1 MAELIVKYPDRTAEH
16 FSISRLRITIGRSA
30 RNDLCIPDPF
40 ASRVHAEVRHQG
52 DEYVLQDLGSANGT
66 LYNGSV
72 VEAPI
77 HLTRGGRIQIG
88 ETEIFFNDA
97 QFPLSSGATMITDNS
112 SSVPEATISLSS
124 TGRTTSGLL
133 EAIED
138 ARTQSDETSR
148 VAHQSDLLALI
159 SKISVAL
166 LDTATLNE
174 TLDQIVSMVFQAV
187 PADRSM
193 IMMRDEKNPDL
204 KVAVARLRDRAG
216 EVGEIRI
223 SRSVIDEVVTNGK
236 SVLTSDAQADP
247 RFMGGTV
254 MLQGVRSV
262 LAVPL
267 GVGEKVFGIVYAD
280 SPLAEGRFT
289 EDHLKVLTTLAS
301 VAAIRVQNARL
312 MEQQMERVRL
322 ERELQVA
329 SEIQQR
335 FQPASAPIVAGY
347 ELQGIS
353 FPCYEIGGDYYDFIQ
368 REDGRLIVA
377 LGDVSGKGPSA
388 ALLMSSLHAAVHAH
402 SESHNSLAKMIGAV
416 NRYLVDSTPANRFV
430 TLFYAELDPKNGS
443 LAFLNAGHNPPLIC
457 HAGGTMEQLAAGG
470 LPLGIMANADFRE
483 GKTRLHPGD
492 VLVIYSDGVSEA
504 VNPKGEEFG
513 PTRLYETVSRNL
525 ERAVVVLSNPN
536 PVEMTRRWLTDSA
549 RAWATLDVLFADAKG
564 KDERAGRCT
573 WRGVTGQLH
582 GEIKRVLEIEYA
594 HMMTGTGAKQAA
606 DRLRRDCDELSID
619 VAAADALRRALG
631 DADMDEKKDW
641 FSTYLQQCFALAE
654 YMHRNVLGL
663 NQILSDHEAMRYT
676 TAMSCAVRNAPAPRT
691 A

>member
-1 MAELIVKYPDRTAEH
+1 MAELIVKYPDRNAEH

-40 ASRVHAEVRHQG
+40 ASRVHAEVRHEG
-52 DEYVLQDLGSANGT
+52 DEYFLQDLGSANGT
-66 LYNGSV
+66 LYDGSV

-77 HLTRGGRIQIG
+77 NLTRGGRIQIG
-88 ETEIFFNDA
+88 ETEIYFNDGP
-97 QFPLSSGATMITDNS
+97 FPLSSGATMITDNS
-112 SSVPEATISLSS
+112 SSVPEATISLAS

-138 ARTQSDETSR
+138 ARTQSDESSR
-148 VAHQSDLLALI
+148 VSRQSDLLALI

-223 SRSVIDEVVTNGK
+223 SRSVIDEVVANGK

-368 REDGRLIVA
+368 RDNGKLIVA
-377 LGDVSGKGPSA
+377 LGDVSGKGPAA

-402 SESHNSLAKMIGAV
+402 SDTHNSLVKTISAV

-443 LAFLNAGHNPPLIC
+443 LAFLNAGHNPPLIV

-470 LPLGIMANADFRE
+470 LPLGIMSNAEFRE

-492 VLVIYSDGVSEA
+492 VLVIYSDGVSES
-504 VNPKGEEFG
+504 VNPNGEEFG
-513 PTRLYETVSRNL
+513 PTRLYEVVARNL
-525 ERAVVVLSNPN
+525 DASAAGIRDRIESA
-536 PVEMTRRWLTDSA
+536 LTK
-549 RAWATLDVLFADAKG
+549 F
-564 KDERAGRCT
+564 C
-573 WRGVTGQLH
+573 Q
-582 GEIKRVLEIEYA
+582 
-594 HMMTGTGAKQAA
+594 GTPAA
-606 DRLRRDCDELSID
+606 DDITLVICKRNAESAEV
-619 VAAADALRRALG
+619 VAA
-631 DADMDEKKDW
+631 
-641 FSTYLQQCFALAE
+641 
-654 YMHRNVLGL
+654 
-663 NQILSDHEAMRYT
+663 
-676 TAMSCAVRNAPAPRT
+676 TAS
-691 A
+691 

>member
-16 FSISRLRITIGRSA
+16 FALSRLRVTIGRSA

-40 ASRVHAEVRHQG
+40 ASRVHAEVRSEG
-52 DEYVLQDLGSANGT
+52 DEYFLQDLGSANGT
-66 LYNGSV
+66 LYNGTV
-72 VEAPI
+72 LEKPVT
-77 HLTRGGRIQIG
+77 LVRGGRIQIG
-88 ETEIFFNDA
+88 ETEIVFNDGP
-97 QFPLSSGATMITDNS
+97 FPLSSGATMITDNS
-112 SSVPEATISLSS
+112 ASVPEATIALSS
-124 TGRTTSGLL
+124 ADRTTSGLF
-133 EAIED
+133 EAIEG
-138 ARTQSDETSR
+138 ARTQSEETSAR
-148 VAHQSDLLALI
+148 RTSRQSDLLALI
-159 SKISVAL
+159 SKVGVAL
-166 LDTATLNE
+166 LASVTLNE
-174 TLDQIVSMVFQAV
+174 TLEQVVSLVFEAV
-187 PADRSM
+187 PADRCM
-193 IMMRDEKNPDL
+193 VMMRDEKAPEL
-204 KVAVARLRDRAG
+204 KVADARLRDRVG

-223 SRSVIDEVVTNGK
+223 SRSVIDQVVANGQ
-236 SVLTSDAQADP
+236 SVLTADAQADP

-353 FPCYEIGGDYYDFIQ
+353 FPCYEIGGDYYDFIE
-368 REDGRLIVA
+368 RDNGKLIVA
-377 LGDVSGKGPSA
+377 LGYVSGKGPAA

-402 SESHNSLAKMIGAV
+402 SDTHNSLAKTIGAV

-513 PTRLYETVSRNL
+513 PTRHYETVARNL
-525 ERAVVVLSNPN
+525 DASAGGIRDRIESA
-536 PVEMTRRWLTDSA
+536 LTK
-549 RAWATLDVLFADAKG
+549 F
-564 KDERAGRCT
+564 C
-573 WRGVTGQLH
+573 Q
-582 GEIKRVLEIEYA
+582 
-594 HMMTGTGAKQAA
+594 GTPAA
-606 DRLRRDCDELSID
+606 DDITLVICKRLAEATEVA
-619 VAAADALRRALG
+619 VAAG
-631 DADMDEKKDW
+631 
-641 FSTYLQQCFALAE
+641 
-654 YMHRNVLGL
+654 
-663 NQILSDHEAMRYT
+663 
-676 TAMSCAVRNAPAPRT
+676 
-691 A
+691 

>member
-40 ASRVHAEVRHQG
+40 ASRVHAEVRHEG

-112 SSVPEATISLSS
+112 SSVPEATISLAS

-148 VAHQSDLLALI
+148 VARQSDLLALI

-193 IMMRDEKNPDL
+193 IMMRDEKSPDL

-368 REDGRLIVA
+368 RDNGKLIVA
-377 LGDVSGKGPSA
+377 LGDVSGKGPAA

-402 SESHNSLAKMIGAV
+402 SDTHESLTKMIGAV

-430 TLFYAELDPKNGS
+430 TLFYAELDPKEGS
-443 LAFLNAGHNPPLIC
+443 LAFLNAGHNPPLIV

-513 PTRLYETVSRNL
+513 PTRLYEVVARNL
-525 ERAVVVLSNPN
+525 DASAAGIRDRIESA
-536 PVEMTRRWLTDSA
+536 LTK
-549 RAWATLDVLFADAKG
+549 F
-564 KDERAGRCT
+564 C
-573 WRGVTGQLH
+573 Q
-582 GEIKRVLEIEYA
+582 
-594 HMMTGTGAKQAA
+594 GTPAA
-606 DRLRRDCDELSID
+606 DDITLVICKRLTESAEV
-619 VAAADALRRALG
+619 VAAAA
-631 DADMDEKKDW
+631 
-641 FSTYLQQCFALAE
+641 S
-654 YMHRNVLGL
+654 
-663 NQILSDHEAMRYT
+663 
-676 TAMSCAVRNAPAPRT
+676 
-691 A
+691 

>member
-16 FSISRLRITIGRSA
+16 FPISRLRITIGRSA

-40 ASRVHAEVRHQG
+40 ASRVHAEVRHEG

-112 SSVPEATISLSS
+112 SSVPEATISLAS

-148 VAHQSDLLALI
+148 VAQQSDLLALI

-193 IMMRDEKNPDL
+193 IMMRDEKSPDL

-368 REDGRLIVA
+368 RDDGKLIVA

-402 SESHNSLAKMIGAV
+402 SDMHNSLAKTIGAV

-430 TLFYAELDPKNGS
+430 TLFYAELDPKDGS
-443 LAFLNAGHNPPLIC
+443 LAFLNAGHNPPLIV

-513 PTRLYETVSRNL
+513 PTRLYETVARNL
-525 ERAVVVLSNPN
+525 DASAAGIRDRIESA
-536 PVEMTRRWLTDSA
+536 LTK
-549 RAWATLDVLFADAKG
+549 F
-564 KDERAGRCT
+564 C
-573 WRGVTGQLH
+573 Q
-582 GEIKRVLEIEYA
+582 
-594 HMMTGTGAKQAA
+594 GTPAA
-606 DRLRRDCDELSID
+606 DDITLVICKRLAESAEV
-619 VAAADALRRALG
+619 VAAAA
-631 DADMDEKKDW
+631 
-641 FSTYLQQCFALAE
+641 S
-654 YMHRNVLGL
+654 
-663 NQILSDHEAMRYT
+663 
-676 TAMSCAVRNAPAPRT
+676 
-691 A
+691 